1 MRPQKGLTFL
11 QVKAEEG
18 TTEFQEADRRDLGAG
33 AMDLEM
39 VQAKLVNYCLYIY
52 ILKYIN
58 MYINVSR

>member
-52 ILKYIN
+52 IKIY
-58 MYINVSR
+58 